1 MIKISLTQLLFLV
14 QFYYS
19 RLLTFFLSSKTEGG
33 YSVLACNYKVV
44 ISMTTVLLTKKTS
57 ILLTKNIK
65 EKYVK
70 LVASATRPNDGT
82 SNYYL
87 QPSSLISSEKNI

>member
-1 MIKISLTQLLFLV
+1 M
-14 QFYYS
+14 
-19 RLLTFFLSSKTEGG
+19 
-33 YSVLACNYKVV
+33 LACNYKVV
-44 ISMTTVLLTKKTS
+44 ISMTIVLLTKKTS
-57 ILLTKNIK
+57 ILITKNK

-87 QPSSLISSEKNI
+87 QPSSLISSEKDI

>member
-1 MIKISLTQLLFLV
+1 M
-14 QFYYS
+14 
-19 RLLTFFLSSKTEGG
+19 
-33 YSVLACNYKVV
+33 LACNYKVV

-57 ILLTKNIK
+57 ILLTKNK

-82 SNYYL
+82 CKL
-87 QPSSLISSEKNI
+87 VTETRLDISMEH